1 MPAIF
6 ETASLSL
13 PDVFVVKKAFTG
25 NPLKIGGLIIG
36 S

>member
-13 PDVFVVKKAFTG
+13 PDVLVVKKAFTG
-25 NPLKIGGLIIG
+25 NPVKIGGIMIC